1 MKIEILTG
9 VFSSHFQT
17 EKEWKKSRKENRE
30 LVQKYKEFIPFRIE
44 TVEYQEYQPV
54 TIEGQVEEVTGDV
67 EMDPNA
73 MHAVGVAATD
83 HQEIV
88 MAVDSIVPEG

>member
-1 MKIEILTG
+1 M
-9 VFSSHFQT
+9 
-17 EKEWKKSRKENRE
+17 
-30 LVQKYKEFIPFRIE
+30 QKYKEFIPFRIE

-54 TIEGQVEEVTGDV
+54 AIEGQVEEVTGDV
-67 EMDPNA
+67 EVDPNA
-73 MHAVGVAATD
+73 IHAVATTD

>member
-1 MKIEILTG
+1 MCLNT
-9 VFSSHFQT
+9 FQT

-54 TIEGQVEEVTGDV
+54 AIEGQMEEVTED
-67 EMDPNA
+67 
-73 MHAVGVAATD
+73 AVAAAEATD